1 MWVDLSAAFVFVVAA
16 YVATVVRS
24 VGKHAHATL
33 DAIEKK
39 VAPEQPHGPIQLRPS
54 RWGRANR

>member
-24 VGKHAHATL
+24 VGKHVHATL
-33 DAIEKK
+33 DAIEKR
-39 VAPEQPHGPIQLRPS
+39 VVPEPAKGPVQLRPS